1 MKLTSSEIADMHS
14 AVDKMSLILAEARG
28 REAPAI
34 TAEDVR
40 SIGVGTSLVTGDQQ
54 ARVLARPMNAVEAFN
69 AGVYAMG
76 EQIIRQYGLEPEQDL
91 EWQAANPSEA
101 PGPVLAD
108 IPCTCEGPNESCSSC
123 PRR

>member
-1 MKLTSSEIADMHS
+1 MKLTSSEIADMRH
-14 AVDKMSLILAEARG
+14 ALDKMDAILLEAAD

-40 SIGVGTSLVTGDQQ
+40 SIGVGTSLVTGEQQ
-54 ARVLARPMNAVEAFN
+54 LAVLGEAMTVVEAYN
-69 AGVYAMG
+69 RGVYAMG
-76 EQIIRQYGLEPEQDL
+76 EQIIREYALEPEQDL

-101 PGPVLAD
+101 PGPVVAD

-123 PRR
+123 PRG